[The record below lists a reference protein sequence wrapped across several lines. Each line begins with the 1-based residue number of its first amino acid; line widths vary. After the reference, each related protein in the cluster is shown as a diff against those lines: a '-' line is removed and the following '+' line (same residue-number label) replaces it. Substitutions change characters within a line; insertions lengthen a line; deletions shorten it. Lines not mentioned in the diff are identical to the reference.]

1 MGKNKLE
8 VDGETLNKI
17 QSTLHSFKS
26 LDTTNI
32 PSNLGNTNLPKI
44 AEYKEA
50 IQEYNKLQSELLNK
64 IQEFPEMLYNVND
77 GFVQYDLQLKDSID
91 K

>member
-1 MGKNKLE
+1 MPF
-8 VDGETLNKI
+8 
-17 QSTLHSFKS
+17 SFWQ
-26 LDTTNI
+26 NY
-32 PSNLGNTNLPKI
+32 SNSFATVG
-44 AEYKEA
+44 
-50 IQEYNKLQSELLNK
+50 LLNK

>member
-1 MGKNKLE
+1 MGKKKLK
-8 VDGETLNKI
+8 VNSETLNKI

-32 PSNLGNTNLPKI
+32 PSHLGNTNLPKI
-44 AEYKEA
+44 AEYKYA
-50 IQEYNKLQSELLNK
+50 IDEYNKLQSELLNK